1 MSFRYQSHNKNGSDK
16 RMNILDWIPGFSS
29 NKERNTVQEVDD
41 SFSVQV
47 RELEESHISLI
58 QKSKKKNQGKAK
70 AYEEPLLGSFSMNPD
85 FKEAPS
91 ITGTSNLLYTL
102 KMWSRKNIIL
112 NAIINTRVNQVS
124 MFCTPSRY
132 SDKGVGYE
140 VRLKDPLETV
150 TSHDKA
156 RMKRIEEFLEN
167 TGKDKDDFTKDTFRT
182 FVKKLVRDRL
192 TYDKI
197 NFELIYDSAGE
208 LNRFKAVDASTIYV
222 AVDKDG
228 KEPKGKDS
236 TRFVQVMDQQ
246 TVAEFKAK
254 EMAWEVHN
262 PRTDITVGR
271 YGYPELE
278 VALNHLAY
286 HENTET
292 FNARFFAQGGTTRG
306 LLHIKTGQEQSN
318 QALSAFRREWTS
330 MFSGINGAWKIP
342 VITAEDVNFV
352 NMTQSSKDMEF
363 EKWLNYL
370 INVICSIFSI
380 DPSEINFPNRGGAT
394 GHSGNTLN
402 EGSSA
407 EKYRNSKDKGLEPLL
422 KFIED
427 AINKY
432 IVSQFGDRY
441 VFNFVGGDAK
451 TEMEIINILEAKA
464 KIGLTIND
472 VRAELGYPAVEGGDV
487 TLAGVHVQRLGQ
499 IMQAEQVEQ
508 QRQMEMHQ
516 FVAQQTGYNGDMDN
530 VNGKD
535 TFNQKVGKD
544 GQMKGE
550 NNTNST
556 PQGGKKDDGSPVND
570 WSVD

>member
-1 MSFRYQSHNKNGSDK
+1 MGV
-16 RMNILDWIPGFSS
+16 LDWVRRDRDEQSS
-29 NKERNTVQEVDD
+29 ETIRPIDENMSIAIRQIEQE
-41 SFSVQV
+41 
-47 RELEESHISLI
+47 HI
-58 QKSKKKNQGKAK
+58 QKSRNGSGTAK
-70 AYEEPLLGSFSMNPD
+70 AYEEPVIGSFSMNPD

-91 ITGTSNLLYTL
+91 TSGTHNLLHTL
-102 KMWSRKNIIL
+102 KLWSRKNIIL

-124 MFCTPSRY
+124 MFCTPARY

-140 VRLKDPLETV
+140 VRLKDPLETM

-156 RMKRIEEFLEN
+156 NIQRIEDFLEH

-197 NFELIYDSAGE
+197 NFELIYDKTGK

-222 AVDKDG
+222 AVDEKGHEPKNKDG
-228 KEPKGKDS
+228 V
-236 TRFVQVMDQQ
+236 RFVQVLDQQ
-246 TVAEFKAK
+246 KVASFKAK

-278 VALNHLAY
+278 IAMNHLQY
-286 HENTET
+286 HENTEI

-306 LLHIKTGQEQSN
+306 LLHIKTGQEQST
-318 QALSAFRREWTS
+318 QALSAFRREWTT
-330 MFSGINGAWKIP
+330 MFSGLSGAWKIP
-342 VITAEDVNFV
+342 VITAEDVKFV

-394 GHSGNTLN
+394 GSSGNTLN
-402 EGSSA
+402 EGNSA

-432 IVSQFGDRY
+432 IVSQFGGKY

-451 TEMEIINILEAKA
+451 TEMEIISILEAKA

-472 VRAELGYPAVEGGDV
+472 IRAELGYKPVEGGDV

-499 IMQAEQVEQ
+499 IMQAEQLKVQ
-508 QRQMEMHQ
+508 QQIERSQ
-516 FVAQQTGYNGDMDN
+516 FVAQQTGYNGDLDN

-535 TFNQKVGKD
+535 SFNQNVGKD
-544 GQMKGE
+544 GQLKGE
-550 NNTNST
+550 KNTNAT
-556 PQGGKKDDGSPVND
+556 PQGGKKDDGSVVND
-570 WSVD
+570 WEA

>member
-1 MSFRYQSHNKNGSDK
+1 MGV
-16 RMNILDWIPGFSS
+16 LDWIPSFG
-29 NKERNTVQEVDD
+29 NNQKQENLINVDD
-41 SFSVQV
+41 EMSIRIRQ
-47 RELEESHISLI
+47 LEEETI
-58 QKSKKKNQGKAK
+58 QKSTKKNPGRAK
-70 AYEEPLLGSFSMNPD
+70 AYEEPLIGNFSMNPD

-91 ITGTSNLLYTL
+91 ISGTHNLLQTL
-102 KMWSRKNIIL
+102 KIWSRKNIIL
-112 NAIINTRVNQVS
+112 NAIINTRVNQVAT
-124 MFCTPSRY
+124 FCTPARY
-132 SDKGVGYE
+132 SEKGVGYE
-140 VRLKDPLETV
+140 VRLKDPLENM
-150 TSHDKA
+150 TSHDK
-156 RMKRIEEFLEN
+156 RNIERIEAFLEH
-167 TGKDKDDFTKDTFRT
+167 TGKDKDDFTKDNFTT

-197 NFELIYDSAGE
+197 NFELIYDSEGS
-208 LNRFKAVDASTIYV
+208 LNRFKAVDSSTIYV
-222 AVDKDG
+222 AVDSKG
-228 KEPKGKDS
+228 HEPKGKNAD
-236 TRFVQVMDQQ
+236 RYVQIIDQKK
-246 TVAEFKAK
+246 VAGFKAK

-278 VALNHLAY
+278 VALNHLQY
-286 HENTET
+286 HENTEV

-318 QALSAFRREWTS
+318 QALASFRREWTS
-330 MFSGINGAWKIP
+330 MFSGLNGAWKIP
-342 VITAEDVNFV
+342 VITAEDVKFV

-402 EGSSA
+402 EGNSA

-427 AINKY
+427 AVNKY
-432 IVSQFGDRY
+432 IISQFGDKY

-451 TEMEIINILEAKA
+451 TEMEIISILKAKA
-464 KIGLTIND
+464 EIGLTIND
-472 VRAELGYPAVEGGDV
+472 VRAELGYPPVEGGDV

-499 IMQAEQVEQ
+499 LLQEQQMEV

-516 FVAQQTGYNGDMDN
+516 FVAQQTGYNGDLDN
-530 VNGKD
+530 VNGKG
-535 TFNQKVGKD
+535 THNKQVGKD
-544 GQMKGE
+544 GQLKAE

-556 PQGGKKDDGSPVND
+556 PQGGKKDDGSAIND
-570 WSVD
+570 WEV

>member
-1 MSFRYQSHNKNGSDK
+1 MGLMDYVSNLMNGTKQDETLTK
-16 RMNILDWIPGFSS
+16 VDETFST
-29 NKERNTVQEVDD
+29 RIQH
-41 SFSVQV
+41 
-47 RELEESHISLI
+47 LEEAYI
-58 QKSKKKNQGKAK
+58 QKATGSGRAK
-70 AYEEPLLGSFSMNPD
+70 AYEEPLISGFSMNPD
-85 FKEAPS
+85 YKEAPS
-91 ITGTSNLLYTL
+91 TSGTHNLLDIL
-102 KMWSRKNIIL
+102 KVWSRKNIIL

-124 MFCTPSRY
+124 MFCTPARY

-140 VRLKDPLETV
+140 VRMKDPLKTMS
-150 TSHDKA
+150 SHNKA
-156 RMKRIEEFLEN
+156 DIERIENFLEH
-167 TGKDKDDFTKDTFRT
+167 TGKDKNDFTQDTFRT

-197 NFELIYDSAGE
+197 NFELIYDSSGK

-222 AVDKDG
+222 AVDG
-228 KEPKGKDS
+228 KGHEAKSKNG
-236 TRFVQVMDQQ
+236 TRYVQIIDKQK
-246 TVAEFKAK
+246 VAEFKAS

-262 PRTDITVGR
+262 PRTDITTGR

-278 VALNHLAY
+278 IALNHLQY
-286 HENTET
+286 HENTEI

-306 LLHIKTGQEQSN
+306 LLHIKTGQEQSS
-318 QALSAFRREWTS
+318 QALNSFRREWTS
-330 MFSGINGAWKIP
+330 MFSGLNGAWKIP
-342 VITAEDVNFV
+342 VITAEDVKFV

-402 EGSSA
+402 EGNSA

-432 IVSQFGDRY
+432 IVSQFGDQY

-451 TEMEIINILEAKA
+451 TEMEIISILEAKA
-464 KIGLTIND
+464 KIGMTIND
-472 VRAELGYPAVEGGDV
+472 VRAELGLPPVDGGDV

-499 IMQAEQVEQ
+499 ILQEKQMEI

-516 FVAQQTGYNGDMDN
+516 FVSQQTGYNGDLDN
-530 VNGKD
+530 VNGKN
-535 TFNQKVGKD
+535 TFNQNVGKD
-544 GQMKGE
+544 GQVKGK

-556 PQGGKKDDGSPVND
+556 PQGGKKDDGSTMND
-570 WSVD
+570 WEV

>member
-1 MSFRYQSHNKNGSDK
+1 MGV
-16 RMNILDWIPGFSS
+16 LDWFQPKEKNPERIP
-29 NKERNTVQEVDD
+29 VDEHV
-41 SFSVQV
+41 SIAIRQ
-47 RELEESHISLI
+47 LEAEAIR
-58 QKSKKKNQGKAK
+58 KSKTTPGKAK
-70 AYEEPLLGSFSMNPD
+70 AYEEPLIGGISMNPD
-85 FKEAPS
+85 YKEAPS
-91 ITGTSNLLYTL
+91 VTGTSSLFHTL

-124 MFCTPSRY
+124 TFCTPARY
-132 SDKGVGYE
+132 NDKGLGYE
-140 VRLKDPLETV
+140 VRLKDPLEKMS
-150 TSHDKA
+150 SHDKTNI
-156 RMKRIEEFLEN
+156 KRIEDFLEY
-167 TGKDKDDFTKDTFRT
+167 TGKDKTDFTKDNFTA

-197 NFELIYDSAGE
+197 NFELIYDSSGK

-222 AVDKDG
+222 AVDTSG
-228 KEPKGKDS
+228 KEPKGANAD
-236 TRFVQVMDQQ
+236 RYVQVIENKK
-246 TVAEFKAK
+246 VAAFKAN

-278 VALNHLAY
+278 IALNHLQY
-286 HENTET
+286 HENTEQ

-318 QALSAFRREWTS
+318 QALASFRREWTS
-330 MFSGINGAWKIP
+330 MFSGLNGAWKIP
-342 VITAEDVNFV
+342 VITAEDVKFV

-370 INVICSIFSI
+370 INVISSIFQI

-402 EGSSA
+402 ESSTS
-407 EKYRNSKDKGLEPLL
+407 EKHRSSKDKGLEPLL

-432 IVSQFGDRY
+432 IISQFGDRY

-451 TEMEIINILEAKA
+451 TEMEIIDILKAKA
-464 KIGLTIND
+464 EIGMTIND
-472 VRAELGYPAVEGGDV
+472 VRAELGLPPVEGGDV
-487 TLAGVHVQRLGQ
+487 ILAGVHVQRLGQ
-499 IMQAEQVEQ
+499 MLQEEQMKMQQ
-508 QRQMEMHQ
+508 QMEMSQ
-516 FVAQQTGYNGDMDN
+516 FVAQQTGYNGNLDN
-530 VNGKD
+530 VNGKG
-535 TFNQKVGKD
+535 THNKQVGKD
-544 GQMKGE
+544 GQLKAE

-556 PQGGKKDDGSPVND
+556 PQGGKGENGKTMND
-570 WSVD
+570 WEV